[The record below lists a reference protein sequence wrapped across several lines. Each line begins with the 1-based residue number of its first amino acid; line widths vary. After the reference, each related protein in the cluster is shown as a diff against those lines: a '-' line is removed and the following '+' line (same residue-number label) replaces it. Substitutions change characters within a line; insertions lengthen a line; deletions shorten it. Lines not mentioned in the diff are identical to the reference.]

1 MAIGDTFRVNT
12 NIGALTSLDHITIL
26 NRNLEKIQL
35 KIATGKSIVETADNP
50 ANATLSTLLTA
61 RQRGLAAALLNTQIG
76 KSALEIAEGGLVTM
90 VEIITA
96 MREKVVQAAN
106 DALGPTEKASIQV
119 ELAQR
124 SAEFDDLVDETTF
137 NDRKLLDGTYIS
149 QSYQI
154 GENVTDVL
162 LVSLTQDHT
171 AAGLKIDP
179 ANVADLVSTA
189 PGAHQALD
197 PL

>member
-1 MAIGDTFRVNT
+1 
-12 NIGALTSLDHITIL
+12 
-26 NRNLEKIQL
+26 
-35 KIATGKSIVETADNP
+35 
-50 ANATLSTLLTA
+50 
-61 RQRGLAAALLNTQIG
+61 
-76 KSALEIAEGGLVTM
+76 M

-106 DALGPTEKASIQV
+106 DALGPAEKASIQV

-124 SAEFDDLVDETTF
+124 SAEFNDLVDETTF
-137 NDRKLLDGTYIS
+137 NDRKLLDGTYIN

-189 PGAHQALD
+189 AGAHQALD
-197 PL
+197 NLDAAHDAALATLSQIGSLILRLDFQGGTLTTAITNHFSVTSRLEDADIAREQLESVKAQILQQTNGTALALANLRPQSVLALFQ